1 MRSRLPL
8 RLALAGLL
16 VLSVAHPCDVLPQ
29 GSVGDAGGPSEIAP
43 GVHLL
48 SGLSCNVLALVGARG
63 LLVIDSGTPGET
75 VLLADQLA
83 SFGAG
88 EVKIAISTHF
98 HFDHVGGNES
108 LASAG
113 AVIVAHERLRPRLQT
128 EWQFPDSVGL
138 GMPVIPPYP
147 DAALPIITF
156 DDSVTLHFGGQ
167 EITLLHFPNAHSD
180 ADLVVLL
187 GGANVVH
194 TGDLFA
200 SGGALPPLDS
210 YHGGTIDG
218 WIAAVEELTDI
229 IDDRT
234 MVVPGHGPVADRQ
247 ALREFGRVLAV
258 GRDRIAA
265 LVAQGRTLEEV
276 LADDPMGDLV
286 ASGGWGFVRT
296 VYAQLAWLPTS
307 DSG

>member
-1 MRSRLPL
+1 
-8 RLALAGLL
+8 
-16 VLSVAHPCDVLPQ
+16 
-29 GSVGDAGGPSEIAP
+29 
-43 GVHLL
+43 
-48 SGLSCNVLALVGARG
+48 
-63 LLVIDSGTPGET
+63 
-75 VLLADQLA
+75 
-83 SFGAG
+83 
-88 EVKIAISTHF
+88 
-98 HFDHVGGNES
+98 
-108 LASAG
+108 
-113 AVIVAHERLRPRLQT
+113 
-128 EWQFPDSVGL
+128 
-138 GMPVIPPYP
+138 MPVIPPYP

-265 LVAQGRTLEEV
+265 LVAQGKTVGEV